1 LRCGN
6 GLAMDIEL
14 AVWSQVKARLG
25 MTGATPLTDGD
36 CRGRRLRVKA
46 RRARAP
52 YIKFA
57 CSVAR
62 LVDREKTALD

>member
-36 CRGRRLRVKA
+36 CRGRRLSKSA
-46 RRARAP
+46 PRARAV
-52 YIKFA
+52 YQVRMLCGKA
-57 CSVAR
+57 
-62 LVDREKTALD
+62 VDREKTALD